1 MPLSIMYLDVYVCK
15 QFITH
20 CGYVSLHNLFHCREV
35 LYLIAVGGH
44 PGTEHVSAVAHDA
57 LIGAVLVLPLAI
69 GDRGVGAALADA

>member
-1 MPLSIMYLDVYVCK
+1 MLLSIMYLDVYVCK

-44 PGTEHVSAVAHDA
+44 PGTEHVSGKWKY
-57 LIGAVLVLPLAI
+57 IF
-69 GDRGVGAALADA
+69 